1 MNNLDKQYIDLLC
14 DILENGCVKSDRTGT
29 GTISVFGRTIRHDM
43 REGFPLIT
51 TKKMH
56 YKGIVTELLW
66 FLRGD
71 TNIKY
76 LLDYGCNIWVGDC
89 YKNYLKLNG
98 GETVLEKNEFIEKIR
113 CDSNF
118 GFVHGDLGSVYG
130 RQWRD
135 FGERLACDFED
146 YECGV
151 DQIENLL
158 NDLRTNP
165 DSRRLIVSAWNPK
178 EVDSAV
184 LPPCHVMFQIY
195 TERFSLEDSRK
206 WVSKNSEND
215 TSKVNLLTQE
225 ELELNFNCPKRYI
238 SLLWTQRSC
247 DVPLGACYNIASY
260 GTLLCIL
267 GKMVNMEPKNL
278 IGNFGDSHI
287 YLNQKDGILE
297 QIKRDSFDLPSIH
310 FSESIN
316 FNGGIG
322 EFLNSCS
329 PYDITVKKYKSHE
342 AIKIPLSN

>member
-1 MNNLDKQYIDLLC
+1 MNNLDKQYSELLSN
-14 DILENGCVKSDRTGT
+14 ILDSGVIKSDRTGT
-29 GTISVFGRTIRHDM
+29 GTISVFGRTIRYDM

-89 YKNYLKLNG
+89 YKNYLKLCNG
-98 GETVLEKNEFIEKIR
+98 DPLPKEEFVEKIKT
-113 CDSNF
+113 DNSF
-118 GFVHGDLGSVYG
+118 ADLYGYLGPIYG

-135 FGERLACDFED
+135 FGERLSSEFED

-178 EVDSAV
+178 EVDLAV

-195 TERFSLEDSRK
+195 TEKLSLEESIE
-206 WVSKNSEND
+206 WVKKNKCHDE
-215 TSKVNLLTQE
+215 SKVNNLTKE
-225 ELELNFNCPKRYI
+225 ELISNFNCPDRYI

-260 GTLLCIL
+260 ATLLCIL
-267 GKMVNMEPKNL
+267 GKMVNMEPKEI

-287 YLNQKDGILE
+287 YLNQIEGVKE
-297 QIKRDSFDLPSIH
+297 QIEREPFDLPSIS
-310 FSESIN
+310 FSENVN
-316 FNGGIG
+316 FGGGIG

-329 PYDITVKKYKSHE
+329 PHDITVKNYQSHKT
-342 AIKIPLSN
+342 IKIPLSN